1 MAKNFMTFFSCPNHY
16 SDTYGSSKSGGR
28 GGRAPGFATA
38 DTFFVCLFPEF
49 FVFAFESQFED
60 HSLRSPLVLSSK
72 SLTAPMNFL
81 GLALHVA
88 LGTFTEILGLYWIRS
103 GDGSPD
109 SKTKVSCE

>member
-1 MAKNFMTFFSCPNHY
+1 MTPTGAVKVGAARAERQVLPLLIHFLFACSRNF
-16 SDTYGSSKSGGR
+16 D
-28 GGRAPGFATA
+28 
-38 DTFFVCLFPEF
+38 D
-49 FVFAFESQFED
+49 FESQFED

>member
-1 MAKNFMTFFSCPNHY
+1 MTPTGAVKAGAAGAERQVLPLLIHFLFACSRNF
-16 SDTYGSSKSGGR
+16 D
-28 GGRAPGFATA
+28 
-38 DTFFVCLFPEF
+38 D
-49 FVFAFESQFED
+49 FESQFED